1 MKPSGVRARRALP
14 PNEAPSSGVGINDML
29 YTFAVEAQRPK
40 TLFYG
45 THIPTL
51 CDLLEQGYFED

>member
-1 MKPSGVRARRALP
+1 
-14 PNEAPSSGVGINDML
+14 ML
-29 YTFAVEAQRPK
+29 YTFAVEAQKPK